1 MANRKSMLFVP
12 GNNPGMVQS
21 APVLGADAVI
31 FDLEDAVAQTE
42 KDAAR
47 FLVASALSNL
57 DNGGVETVV
66 RINALDTPHW
76 EEDIRAMVR
85 AGAETLLLPKCDRAY
100 DALQAIDAIIEAEES
115 LETKQKPVGLML
127 ILESALGVENAFSI
141 ATAHERVNGML
152 LGAEDFSADIGA
164 TRTLSGEEIA
174 YARGRTVVAAKA
186 GRVDAIDTPFTAVDD
201 LENLERDAALARQM
215 GFDGK
220 ASISPQHLRI
230 INRVFRPT
238 EAQIAWAERIVA
250 AMAQAAIDGK
260 GAVSVDGMMVD
271 GPILIR
277 ARNILR
283 AAGKLQEE
291 QAS

>member
-1 MANRKSMLFVP
+1 M
-12 GNNPGMVQS
+12 
-21 APVLGADAVI
+21 I

-47 FLVASALSNL
+47 FLIASALGSL
-57 DNGGVETVV
+57 DTCGMETVV

-76 EEDIRAMVR
+76 EEDIQAMVR
-85 AGAETLLLPKCDRAY
+85 AGARTLLLPKCDRAS
-100 DALQAIDAIIEAEES
+100 DALQAIDAIIKTEES
-115 LETKQKPVGLML
+115 LETIPEPVGLML

-174 YARGRTVVAAKA
+174 YARGRIVVAAKA

-201 LENLERDAALARQM
+201 LENLERDATLARQM

-230 INRVFRPT
+230 INRIFRPT
-238 EAQIAWAERIVA
+238 EVQIAWAERIVA

-260 GAVSVDGMMVD
+260 GAVSIDGMMVD